1 MSTGNALHEPSYL
14 FFQGGVAGKSKGRV
28 GDAPMVGCGG
38 YANKTGAATVT
49 GFGESIMK
57 VTLAREV
64 VFNMEKG
71 QDAQVRWCFSPG

>member
-1 MSTGNALHEPSYL
+1 MI
-14 FFQGGVAGKSKGRV
+14 
-28 GDAPMVGCGG
+28 GCGG
-38 YANKTGAATVT
+38 YANETGAATVT

-71 QDAQVRWCFSPG
+71 KDVQVENVNLFF